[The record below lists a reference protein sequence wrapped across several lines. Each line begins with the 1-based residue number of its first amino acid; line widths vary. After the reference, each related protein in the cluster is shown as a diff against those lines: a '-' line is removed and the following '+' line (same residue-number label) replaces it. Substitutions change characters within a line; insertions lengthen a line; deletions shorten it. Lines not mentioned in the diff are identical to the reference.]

1 MNVLFKLCINNYQ
14 SLTELRKDAI
24 VESQKLA
31 TQATSKVK
39 SGFVSLLNSISNS
52 FASLQKAF
60 SFSASNK
67 KMNNDREGSIY
78 LKTEPLVIVD
88 NIKENVA
95 DYISSK
101 PPRQDDFNVLKSEM
115 HDRLNA
121 CFNRKVNA

>member
-14 SLTELRKDAI
+14 SLTELRKDVI
-24 VESQKLA
+24 IESQKLA

-52 FASLQKAF
+52 FASLQKTF

>member
-14 SLTELRKDAI
+14 SLTELRKDVI

-67 KMNNDREGSIY
+67 KMNDDREGSIY

-115 HDRLNA
+115 HDKLNA

>member
-14 SLTELRKDAI
+14 SLTELRKDVI
-24 VESQKLA
+24 IESQKLA

-52 FASLQKAF
+52 FASLQKTF

-121 CFNRKVNA
+121 CFNRKANA

>member
-14 SLTELRKDAI
+14 SLTELRKDVI

-67 KMNNDREGSIY
+67 KMNDDREGSIY

-121 CFNRKVNA
+121 CFNRKVNV